1 MLTNTQVERP
11 DVQPWR
17 RALLVMIIVSL
28 LCAPVSWVDDGITP
42 SWVVY
47 PIALIIA
54 LWRYR
59 SGHGALFVAIA
70 ALVFLIV
77 HLPWSW
83 AAITGAENNPLD
95 RESPSSPVQWLIT
108 LSIVPLLTTAIGWIT
123 WFKQRSTRPVSA
135 RRPTRR
141 LASG

>member
-1 MLTNTQVERP
+1 MLTNTELERP
-11 DVQPWR
+11 DVQAWR

-59 SGHGALFVAIA
+59 GGHGALFVAIA
-70 ALVFLIV
+70 GFVFLIV
-77 HLPWSW
+77 HLRWSW
-83 AAITGAENNPLD
+83 AVIIGAENIP
-95 RESPSSPVQWLIT
+95 
-108 LSIVPLLTTAIGWIT
+108 
-123 WFKQRSTRPVSA
+123 
-135 RRPTRR
+135 
-141 LASG
+141 LASLAWHVVSNKIKF

>member
-11 DVQPWR
+11 DVQLWR

-47 PIALIIA
+47 PIALTIA
-54 LWRYR
+54 LWRYS
-59 SGHGALFVAIA
+59 SGHGALFTAIA

-77 HLPWSW
+77 HLQWSW
-83 AAITGAENNPLD
+83 AVITGAENYPLN

-108 LSIVPLLTTAIGWIT
+108 LLIVPLLTTAIGWIT
-123 WFKQRSTRPVSA
+123 WFKQRSTQPVSA
-135 RRPTRR
+135 R
-141 LASG
+141 

>member
-108 LSIVPLLTTAIGWIT
+108 LSIVPLMTTAIGWIT

-135 RRPTRR
+135 RRHTRR

>member
-70 ALVFLIV
+70 ALVFFIV
-77 HLPWSW
+77 HLQLSW
-83 AAITGAENNPLD
+83 AAITGAANNPLD

-108 LSIVPLLTTAIGWIT
+108 LSIVPSLTTAIGWIT
-123 WFKQRSTRPVSA
+123 WFKQRSTRRVLA
-135 RRPTRR
+135 RWPTRR
-141 LASG
+141 LTSG

>member
-1 MLTNTQVERP
+1 MNTHVERP

-17 RALLVMIIVSL
+17 RALLVMIIASL
-28 LCAPVSWVDDGITP
+28 LCAPASWVDDGITP

-47 PIALIIA
+47 PITLIIA

-77 HLPWSW
+77 HLPWS
-83 AAITGAENNPLD
+83 
-95 RESPSSPVQWLIT
+95 
-108 LSIVPLLTTAIGWIT
+108 
-123 WFKQRSTRPVSA
+123 
-135 RRPTRR
+135 
-141 LASG
+141 

>member
-1 MLTNTQVERP
+1 MLTNTQVDRP

-28 LCAPVSWVDDGITP
+28 SCAPVSWVDDGITP

-83 AAITGAENNPLD
+83 AAITGAENNLLD

-135 RRPTRR
+135 RWPTRR
-141 LASG
+141 LTSG

>member
-1 MLTNTQVERP
+1 MSFELGSNRRYERSNREPGKLLNTPYERGQVMLTNTQVERP

-83 AAITGAENNPLD
+83 AAITGAEHNPLD
-95 RESPSSPVQWLIT
+95 HCTS
-108 LSIVPLLTTAIGWIT
+108 
-123 WFKQRSTRPVSA
+123 
-135 RRPTRR
+135 
-141 LASG
+141 

>member
-1 MLTNTQVERP
+1 MLTNTELERP
-11 DVQPWR
+11 DVQAWR

-59 SGHGALFVAIA
+59 AGHGALFVAIA
-70 ALVFLIV
+70 GFVFLIV
-77 HLPWSW
+77 HLRWSW
-83 AAITGAENNPLD
+83 AVIIGAENISID

-108 LSIVPLLTTAIGWIT
+108 LWVVPLLTTAIGWTT
-123 WFKQRSTRPVSA
+123 WFKQRSA
-135 RRPTRR
+135 RAGLDKTTTRR
-141 LASG
+141 LTSA

>member
-1 MLTNTQVERP
+1 MKDQAGRLQ
-11 DVQPWR
+11 VQPWR
-17 RALLVMIIVSL
+17 RALLVMIVISL

-47 PIALIIA
+47 PIALLIA
-54 LWRYR
+54 LWRFR
-59 SGHGALFVAIA
+59 SGQGALFVAIA

-95 RESPSSPVQWLIT
+95 RESPSSPVQWLVT
-108 LSIVPLLTTAIGWIT
+108 LFIVPLVTTAVGWVT
-123 WFKQRSTRPVSA
+123 WSKQRSA
-135 RRPTRR
+135 R
-141 LASG
+141 LASAD